1 MATFFFFIIPFFMT
15 LDILYPLICAAL
27 YLVYK
32 ATGGKLSFCR
42 WWEKMDF

>member
-1 MATFFFFIIPFFMT
+1 MATFFFFIIPFFVT
-15 LDILYPLICAAL
+15 LGILYPLICVAL